1 MPTLKQLEGFA
12 KATYTPIGFLFL
24 KEPPVEE
31 LPVTDFRTVRDVEVG
46 RPSPALLDT
55 LHLCQQRQA
64 WYRDEALSAGEPPKE
79 FSGSLKTTAGI
90 ASSAALLRDALGFDI
105 EQRRQLPTWT
115 EALRGFI
122 GQAETLG
129 ILVMVSGV
137 VGNNTH
143 RGLDPEEFRG
153 FALSD
158 PLAPLVFIN
167 GADTKAAQMFT
178 LAHEIAHLWLGQSG
192 VSNTQVTSRP
202 DHSIERWC
210 NRVAAELL
218 VPSDLLREE
227 FDRSAELGADP
238 ANPSLTSRLARR
250 FKVSTLVV
258 LRRIHDI
265 GELDWD
271 RFRSAYLEELDR
283 LRQRRAGSGG
293 DYYLNVGARAS
304 KRFARALIV
313 SSLEGRTP
321 FTESLRLLDIK
332 KVSALRKIARGLGV
346 EFGLSLGRQCLHSGQ
361 EPALRIRLLPGLL
374 GLADQAEPERSTV
387 QY

>member
-31 LPVTDFRTVRDVEVG
+31 LPVTDFRTVRGVEVG

-79 FSGSLKTTAGI
+79 FIGSLKTTDGI
-90 ASSAALLRDALGFDI
+90 VASAALLRDALGFDS

-122 GQAETLG
+122 EQAETLG

-192 VSNTQVTSRP
+192 VSNTQVISRP
-202 DHSIERWC
+202 NHSIERWC

-227 FDRSAELGADP
+227 FDRSAELCADP

-258 LRRIHDI
+258 LRRIHDT

-304 KRFARALIV
+304 KRFTRALIV

-346 EFGLSLGRQCLHSGQ
+346 ES
-361 EPALRIRLLPGLL
+361 
-374 GLADQAEPERSTV
+374 
-387 QY
+387 